1 MIPYMREQYGN
12 PASRSH
18 SLGWTAEQAV
28 EQARQDVADL
38 VGADPREIVWTSGAT
53 ESNNLAIKGAAN
65 FYKDARNLELM
76 IKGQRAKRADQVT
89 IPHMVKASAFV
100 KRASLVTRGLTYDR
114 NSAKKI
120 DEIFGEGGVS
130 ISQGEGTATGAALH
144 YPLESGFAT
153 LSGDVEVREG
163 PSTFTGD
170 RATFNVETGNS
181 VLEGSVK
188 AVFIPDA
195 RIP

>member
-1 MIPYMREQYGN
+1 MVHDGSDASKAVQLNMCALIASVLCCALSVAPSATLAQSEAQSQLDGDQENLPIEIQSHILEFFRSQNVATFKGDVIAQQGALMI
-12 PASRSH
+12 
-18 SLGWTAEQAV
+18 TAETLILHFSGS
-28 EQARQDVADL
+28 AD
-38 VGADPREIVWTSGAT
+38 
-53 ESNNLAIKGAAN
+53 
-65 FYKDARNLELM
+65 
-76 IKGQRAKRADQVT
+76 GQR
-89 IPHMVKASAFV
+89 
-100 KRASLVTRGLTYDR
+100 L
-114 NSAKKI
+114 N
-120 DEIFGEGGVS
+120 EIFGEGGVS
-130 ISQGEGTATGAALH
+130 ISQGEGTAKGAALH

-188 AVFIPDA
+188 AIFVPDA